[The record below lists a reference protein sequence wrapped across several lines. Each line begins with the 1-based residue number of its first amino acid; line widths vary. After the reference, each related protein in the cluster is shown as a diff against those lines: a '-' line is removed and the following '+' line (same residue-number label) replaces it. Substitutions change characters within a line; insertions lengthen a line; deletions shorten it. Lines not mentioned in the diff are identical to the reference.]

1 MNMDVGYRARQFWAA
16 VRATPDPAD
25 LQLAQSYLTAKQIKL
40 FESMQPS
47 EQAHSL
53 QVFKQLYIQA
63 GQNTDQMEKHY
74 PDLLVAALLHDVGKS
89 RQPLRLWERVLIVLA
104 RAFFP
109 RQARQW
115 GHPREAVE
123 AGTKQKLLWLD
134 WRRPFIIAEQ
144 HPRWGAEMAAD
155 VGASPLTISL
165 ILHHQQ
171 EITAPPTT
179 MEERFL
185 HKLQSVDSTL

>member
-1 MNMDVGYRARQFWAA
+1 MNINVGYRARQFWAA
-16 VRATPDPAD
+16 MRATPDPAN
-25 LQLAQSYLTAKQIKL
+25 LQMAQTYLTARQMKL

-53 QVFKQLYIQA
+53 QVFKQLYDQA
-63 GQNTDQMEKHY
+63 GQDPAQMEKDY

-89 RQPLRLWERVLIVLA
+89 CQPLHLWERVLIVLG

-115 GHPREAVE
+115 GQPRVAVE
-123 AGTKQKLLWLD
+123 AGTKGKQSWLE

-144 HPRWGAEMAAD
+144 HPRWGAELAAD
-155 VGASPLTISL
+155 AGASPLAISL

-179 MEERFL
+179 LEERFL
-185 HKLQSVDSTL
+185 LKLQSVDSTL

>member
-1 MNMDVGYRARQFWAA
+1 MNINVGYRARQFWAA
-16 VRATPDPAD
+16 LRATPDPAN
-25 LQLAQSYLTAKQIKL
+25 LQMAQTYLTARQMKL

-53 QVFKQLYIQA
+53 QVFKQLYDQA
-63 GQNTDQMEKHY
+63 VQDPAQMEKDY

-89 RQPLRLWERVLIVLA
+89 CQPLHLWERVLIVLG

-115 GHPREAVE
+115 GQPRVAVE
-123 AGTKQKLLWLD
+123 AGTRGKQPWLE

-144 HPRWGAEMAAD
+144 HPRWGAELAAD
-155 VGASPLTISL
+155 AGASPLAISL

-179 MEERFL
+179 LEERFL
-185 HKLQSVDSTL
+185 LKLQSVDSTL

>member
-1 MNMDVGYRARQFWAA
+1 MNINVGYRARQFWAA
-16 VRATPDPAD
+16 MRATPDPAN
-25 LQLAQSYLTAKQIKL
+25 LQMAQTFLTARQLKL

-53 QVFKQLYIQA
+53 QVFKQLYDQA
-63 GQNTDQMEKHY
+63 VQDPAQMEKDY

-89 RQPLRLWERVLIVLA
+89 CQPLHLWERVLIVLG

-115 GHPREAVE
+115 GQPRVAVE
-123 AGTKQKLLWLD
+123 AGTRGKQPWLE

-144 HPRWGAEMAAD
+144 HPRWGAELAAD
-155 VGASPLTISL
+155 AGASPLAISL

-179 MEERFL
+179 LEERFL
-185 HKLQSVDSTL
+185 LKLQSVDSTL

>member
-1 MNMDVGYRARQFWAA
+1 MNINVGYRARQFWAA
-16 VRATPDPAD
+16 LRATPDPAN
-25 LQLAQSYLTAKQIKL
+25 LQMAQTFLTARQLKL

-53 QVFKQLYIQA
+53 QVFKQLYDQA
-63 GQNTDQMEKHY
+63 VQDPAQMEKDY

-89 RQPLRLWERVLIVLA
+89 CQPLHLWERVLIVLG

-115 GHPREAVE
+115 GQPRVAVE
-123 AGTKQKLLWLD
+123 AGTRGKQPWLE

-144 HPRWGAEMAAD
+144 HPRWGAELAAD
-155 VGASPLTISL
+155 AGASPLAISL

-179 MEERFL
+179 LEERFL